1 MGGELE
7 RGMNIQGADR
17 LRTHREWGRADEANT
32 GQVWGRQQGRANESK
47 CRAGVEEYMNTQGK
61 QNKNPENKLNAI
73 YTNPSKTNHKHKP
86 KHTTQQTNDAVM
98 NRGTKQTCKTRR
110 PYRTQHNTKKTP

>member
-7 RGMNIQGADR
+7 RGMNIQGADW
-17 LRTHREWGRADEANT
+17 LRTHRERGRADEANT

-47 CRAGVEEYMNTQGK
+47 CRAGVEEHMNTQGK

-86 KHTTQQTNDAVM
+86 KHTTQQTNDAVLQNPPPNPYNKTPM
-98 NRGTKQTCKTRR
+98 NRRTKQKC
-110 PYRTQHNTKKTP
+110 